1 MAIRIHNHISKIQR
15 SQPAKIKAVHPGMF
29 IRFKYRK
36 KEVFDDN
43 PILLVLYKDY
53 KENLVHGINLNYLNN
68 TRMKV
73 ILEEVVK
80 GASIYSESINPA
92 GLEDQSGKYDDTM
105 PYRNLL
111 KKPYTRL
118 KLPVFKEKREGN
130 PISQSEAMRQMKMLY
145 EKVIK
150 KFIKRK
156 DSDIYRT
163 YHINRMSATRVLEFK
178 FPHGLKYG
186 STKVI

>member
-1 MAIRIHNHISKIQR
+1 MPNKIYNHISKIKR

-36 KEVFDDN
+36 KKISDDA

-68 TRMKV
+68 TRMKL
-73 ILEEVVK
+73 ILEKVVK
-80 GASIYSESINPA
+80 GASVYSEDINLPRI
-92 GLEDQSGKYDDTM
+92 EDQSGKYDDTM

-130 PISQSEAMRQMKMLY
+130 PLSKSEAKKQSKMLY

-150 KFIKRK
+150 KYSRILVGQK
-156 DSDIYRT
+156 DIYRT
-163 YHINRMSATRVLEFK
+163 YHMNLVS
-178 FPHGLKYG
+178 GLKVL
-186 STKVI
+186 KFEI